1 MYKVIESALRAYRQ
15 VLIDE
20 ADLNN
25 DYEER
30 IDEVTILS
38 EKIETV
44 LPHAIN
50 FLKDYYDELEDCK
63 SGDRG
68 GKADD
73 VWNIIQDL
81 QELREEK

>member
-50 FLKDYYDELEDCK
+50 FLKDYYNELPED
-63 SGDRG
+63 RE